1 MGTPLLSICCITY
14 NHKEYIS
21 QAIESFLM
29 QETNFEYEIL
39 LYDDASNDGSQEII
53 AKFQEEY
60 PKIIKPILQTEN
72 RYSKG
77 ERGMNFRYNYPRAK
91 GKYIAI
97 CDGDDFWTDPQKLQI
112 QVDFLESHSDY
123 VLCFHDTDE
132 IDEDDVVHHIPFL
145 NQYKLDRSAIE
156 LKRGVY
162 VFASTICYRNIL
174 EDVPEEVFKVV
185 NEDTFTVSLLGNFGK
200 AKYIDNIKAGFYRIQ
215 KNGVWSTLRNE
226 QRAFHKITT
235 YESLMSYYSRKN
247 DSEMIGY
254 YKFKL
259 RNVYLG
265 LYEFQLKNRNISS
278 AKENMNMVYNLS
290 SSSMDA
296 SWLVLK
302 STLKSLYNAK

>member
-1 MGTPLLSICCITY
+1 
-14 NHKEYIS
+14 
-21 QAIESFLM
+21 
-29 QETNFEYEIL
+29 
-39 LYDDASNDGSQEII
+39 
-53 AKFQEEY
+53 
-60 PKIIKPILQTEN
+60 
-72 RYSKG
+72 
-77 ERGMNFRYNYPRAK
+77 
-91 GKYIAI
+91 
-97 CDGDDFWTDPQKLQI
+97 LQI